1 MSKKIL
7 LIDGNSMAN
16 RAFYATMG
24 RMMKTPTGIST
35 NAVYGFFQI
44 MFKTIEEENPD
55 KIIVAFDI
63 SSSEKRTKIFS
74 EYKAGRHKT
83 PEDLTMQFP
92 IIKELL
98 RMMNI
103 PIVQKDGIE
112 ADDILGAIAKKEGKK
127 GNKIIILTGDRDYFQ
142 LVDMNVNIRYPK
154 TIMGKTEYIIYD
166 NYKVNEEYGLTPE
179 KLIEVKA
186 LMGDASDNIPGVKG
200 IGEKTAL
207 KLIIQFENLE
217 KIYEYIENS
226 DGKEIAKAT
235 LNKLIQDK
243 EMAYISRDLGRIDI
257 EYDYEKN
264 LGINIDSIKY
274 TDWRTEE
281 AYSYFK
287 KISFNKFLDKFKDVE
302 IKKAEDTNKI
312 EENENYSIEDI
323 LKTDIKSKKKED
335 AILSSRNEN
344 KKEKEILEDKIKKI
358 REDIILD
365 LEIYSY
371 NETKKEEILE
381 KLKQCIKNIDKYENK
396 IYVYNNSREKLG
408 IKDYDEKENS
418 NEDIVDKYIK
428 KYILKE
434 DFLENIIQEEYKN
447 RVTKELSENISIMFV
462 EDKEENKD
470 NNKGYIFTLN
480 IDDNILRKIFE
491 DDKIEKISHGIK
503 EGIVEILEK
512 GSDFKNLVFD
522 TKIASYI
529 LNSEIRTIWIKT
541 NIFKRSRRK
550 L

>member
-44 MFKTIEEENPD
+44 MFKTIEEEKPD

-63 SSSEKRTKIFS
+63 SSSEKRTKIFN
-74 EYKAGRHKT
+74 EYKAGRHKA
-83 PEDLTMQFP
+83 PEDLTIQFP

-98 RMMNI
+98 KTMNI

-142 LVDMNVNIRYPK
+142 LVDINVNIRYPK

-166 NYKVNEEYGLTPE
+166 NYKINEEYGLTPE

-207 KLIIQFENLE
+207 KLIIQFGSLE
-217 KIYEYIENS
+217 KIYKYIENS

-243 EMAYISRDLGRIDI
+243 EIAYVSRDLGRIDI
-257 EYDYEKN
+257 EYDYEKD

-281 AYSYFK
+281 AFSYLK
-287 KISFNKFLDKFKDVE
+287 KLSFNKFLDKFKDIE

-323 LKTDIKSKKKED
+323 LNTDINSKKKEE
-335 AILSSRNEN
+335 AIRNSRNDY
-344 KKEKEILEDKIKKI
+344 KKEKESLENKVREIKENIK
-358 REDIILD
+358 LN

-381 KLKQCIKNIDKYENK
+381 KLKQCIKDIDKYGNR
-396 IYVYNNSREKLG
+396 IYVYNNSREKIG
-408 IKDYDEKENS
+408 IKDYDNRES
-418 NEDIVDKYIK
+418 INEDIVDKYIK

-447 RVTKELSENISIMFV
+447 RVTKEISENITIMFV
-462 EDKEENKD
+462 DKNNK
-470 NNKGYIFTLN
+470 KGYIYTLN
-480 IDDNILRKIFE
+480 IDDKIIQDIFKNE
-491 DDKIEKISHGIK
+491 EVEKVSHGIK

-512 GSDFKNLVFD
+512 GNDFKNLIFD

-541 NIFKRSRRK
+541 NIFKRNRRR

>member
-44 MFKTIEEENPD
+44 MFKTIEEEKPD

-74 EYKAGRHKT
+74 EYKAGRHKA

-98 RMMNI
+98 KTMNI

-142 LVDMNVNIRYPK
+142 LVDINVNIRYPK

-166 NYKVNEEYGLTPE
+166 NYKINEEYGLIPE
-179 KLIEVKA
+179 KLIEVKS

-207 KLIIQFENLE
+207 KLIIQFGSLE

-257 EYDYEKN
+257 EYDYEKD
-264 LGINIDSIKY
+264 LGINIDSIRY

-287 KISFNKFLDKFKDVE
+287 KISFNKFLDKFKDIE

-312 EENENYSIEDI
+312 EKNENYSIEDI
-323 LKTDIKSKKKED
+323 LKTDVKSKKKED

-358 REDIILD
+358 REDIKLD

-371 NETKKEEILE
+371 DETKKEEILE
-381 KLKQCIKNIDKYENK
+381 KLKQCIKDVDKYGNR
-396 IYVYNNSREKLG
+396 IYVYNNSKEKIG
-408 IKDYDEKENS
+408 IKDYDNRENS

-447 RVTKELSENISIMFV
+447 RVTKEISENITIMFV
-462 EDKEENKD
+462 DK
-470 NNKGYIFTLN
+470 NNSKGYIYTLS
-480 IDDNILRKIFE
+480 I
-491 DDKIEKISHGIK
+491 DDKIIQDIFKNEKIEKVSHGIK

-512 GSDFKNLVFD
+512 GKDFKNLIFD

-541 NIFKRSRRK
+541 NIFKRNRRR

>member
-44 MFKTIEEENPD
+44 MFKTIEEEKPD

-74 EYKAGRHKT
+74 EYKAGRHKA
-83 PEDLTMQFP
+83 PEDLTIQFP

-98 RMMNI
+98 KTMNI

-142 LVDMNVNIRYPK
+142 LVDININIRYPK

-166 NYKVNEEYGLTPE
+166 NYKINEEYGLTPE

-207 KLIIQFENLE
+207 KLIIQFGSLE
-217 KIYEYIENS
+217 KIYEYIEKS

-243 EMAYISRDLGRIDI
+243 EMAYVSRDLGRIDI
-257 EYDYEKN
+257 EYDYEKD
-264 LGINIDSIKY
+264 LGINIDSIRY

-323 LKTDIKSKKKED
+323 LNTDINSKKKEE
-335 AILSSRNEN
+335 AIRNSRNDY
-344 KKEKEILEDKIKKI
+344 KKEKESLENKVRKIK
-358 REDIILD
+358 EDIKLD

-381 KLKQCIKNIDKYENK
+381 KLKQCIKNIGKYGNR
-396 IYVYNNSREKLG
+396 IYVYNNSREKIG
-408 IKDYDEKENS
+408 IKDYDNRENI

-447 RVTKELSENISIMFV
+447 RVTKEISENITIMFV
-462 EDKEENKD
+462 DKNDK
-470 NNKGYIFTLN
+470 KGYIYTLN
-480 IDDNILRKIFE
+480 IDDKIIQDIFKNE
-491 DDKIEKISHGIK
+491 EIEKVSHGIK

-512 GSDFKNLVFD
+512 GKDFKNLIFD

-541 NIFKRSRRK
+541 NIFKRNRRR

>member
-44 MFKTIEEENPD
+44 MFKTIEEEKPD

-74 EYKAGRHKT
+74 EYKAGRHKA
-83 PEDLTMQFP
+83 PEDLTIQFP

-98 RMMNI
+98 KTMNI

-142 LVDMNVNIRYPK
+142 LVDINVNIRYPK

-166 NYKVNEEYGLTPE
+166 NYKINEEYGLTPE

-207 KLIIQFENLE
+207 KLIIQFESLE

-257 EYDYEKN
+257 EYDYEKD
-264 LGINIDSIKY
+264 LGINIDSIRY

-287 KISFNKFLDKFKDVE
+287 KISFNKFLDKFKDIE

-312 EENENYSIEDI
+312 EKNENYSIEDI
-323 LKTDIKSKKKED
+323 LKTDVKSKKKED

-358 REDIILD
+358 REDIKLD

-371 NETKKEEILE
+371 DETKKEEILE
-381 KLKQCIKNIDKYENK
+381 KLKQCIKDVDKYGNR
-396 IYVYNNSREKLG
+396 IYVYNNSKEKIG
-408 IKDYDEKENS
+408 IKDYDNRENS

-447 RVTKELSENISIMFV
+447 RVTKEISENITIMFV
-462 EDKEENKD
+462 DK
-470 NNKGYIFTLN
+470 NNSKGYIYTLS
-480 IDDNILRKIFE
+480 I
-491 DDKIEKISHGIK
+491 DDKIIQDIFKNEKIEKVSHGIK

-512 GSDFKNLVFD
+512 GKDFKNLIFD

-541 NIFKRSRRK
+541 NIFKRNRRR

>member
-24 RMMKTPTGIST
+24 RVMKTPTGVST

-44 MFKTIEEENPD
+44 MFKTIEEEKPD

-63 SSSEKRTKIFS
+63 SRSNKRTEMFS

-83 PEDLTMQFP
+83 PEELTMQFP

-98 RMMNI
+98 KMMNI

-112 ADDILGAIAKKEGKK
+112 ADDILGAISKKEARK
-127 GNKIIILTGDRDYFQ
+127 GNRIVILTGDRDYFQ
-142 LVDMNVNIRYPK
+142 LVDVNIHIRYPK

-166 NYKVNEEYGLTPE
+166 NYKISEEYGIRPE
-179 KLIEVKA
+179 KLVEVKA

-207 KLIIQFENLE
+207 KLVIQFETLE
-217 KIYEYIENS
+217 KLYEYIENS
-226 DGKEIAKAT
+226 DGKDIAKAT

-257 EYDYEKN
+257 EYDYEKD
-264 LGINIDSIKY
+264 LGINIDGIRY

-287 KISFNKFLDKFKDVE
+287 KISFNKFLDKFKDID
-302 IKKAEDTNKI
+302 IKKADDTNSVT
-312 EENENYSIEDI
+312 ENENYSIEDI
-323 LKTDIKSKKKED
+323 LNSDVNSKKKEEK
-335 AILSSRNEN
+335 IKNSRAEN
-344 KKEKEILEDKIKKI
+344 LEEIELVNKRIDEIKKELK
-358 REDIILD
+358 LD

-371 NETKKEEILE
+371 NEIKKEEVLE
-381 KLKQCIKNIDKYENK
+381 KLKQCIKNIDKYGNK

-447 RVTKELSENISIMFV
+447 RVTKEISENISIMFV
-462 EDKEENKD
+462 EDKEDNKD

>member
-257 EYDYEKN
+257 EYDYEKD

-287 KISFNKFLDKFKDVE
+287 KISFNKFLDKFKDIE

-358 REDIILD
+358 KEDIILD

-447 RVTKELSENISIMFV
+447 RITKEISENITIMFV
-462 EDKEENKD
+462 DRNNK
-470 NNKGYIFTLN
+470 KGYIYTLG
-480 IDDNILRKIFE
+480 IDDRIIKDIFE
-491 DDKIEKISHGIK
+491 NEKIEKVSHGIK
-503 EGIVEILEK
+503 EGIVESLEK
-512 GSDFKNLVFD
+512 GNDFKNLIFD

-541 NIFKRSRRK
+541 NIFKRNRRR

>member
-44 MFKTIEEENPD
+44 MFKTIEEEKPD

-74 EYKAGRHKT
+74 EYKAGRHKA

-98 RMMNI
+98 KTMNI

-142 LVDMNVNIRYPK
+142 LVDINVNIRYPK

-166 NYKVNEEYGLTPE
+166 NYKINEEYGLIPE
-179 KLIEVKA
+179 KLIEVKS

-243 EMAYISRDLGRIDI
+243 EMAYVSRDLGRIDI
-257 EYDYEKN
+257 EYDYEKD
-264 LGINIDSIKY
+264 LGINIDSIRY

-302 IKKAEDTNKI
+302 IKKAENTNKI

-323 LKTDIKSKKKED
+323 LNTDINSKKKEE
-335 AILSSRNEN
+335 AIRNSRNDY
-344 KKEKEILEDKIKKI
+344 KKEKESLENKVREIK
-358 REDIILD
+358 EDIKLD

-381 KLKQCIKNIDKYENK
+381 KLKQCIKNIGKYGNR
-396 IYVYNNSREKLG
+396 IYVYNNSKEKIG
-408 IKDYDEKENS
+408 IKDYDNRENS

-447 RVTKELSENISIMFV
+447 RVTKEISENITIMFV
-462 EDKEENKD
+462 DK
-470 NNKGYIFTLN
+470 NNSKGYIYTLS
-480 IDDNILRKIFE
+480 IDDGIIKDIFE
-491 DDKIEKISHGIK
+491 NEKIEKVSHGIK

-512 GSDFKNLVFD
+512 ENDFKNLIFD

-541 NIFKRSRRK
+541 NIFKRNRRR

>member
-44 MFKTIEEENPD
+44 MFRTIEEENPD

-166 NYKVNEEYGLTPE
+166 NYKINEEYGLTPE

-207 KLIIQFENLE
+207 KLIIQFGNLE

-257 EYDYEKN
+257 EYDYEKD
-264 LGINIDSIKY
+264 LGINIDSIRY

-281 AYSYFK
+281 AYSYLK
-287 KISFNKFLDKFKDVE
+287 KISFNKFLDKFKDIE

-323 LKTDIKSKKKED
+323 LRTDIKSKTKED
-335 AILSSRNEN
+335 AIRNSRNEN

-358 REDIILD
+358 REDIELD

-381 KLKQCIKNIDKYENK
+381 KLKQCIKDIDKYGNR

-434 DFLENIIQEEYKN
+434 DFLEDIIQEEYKN
-447 RVTKELSENISIMFV
+447 RVTKEISENITIMFV
-462 EDKEENKD
+462 DK
-470 NNKGYIFTLN
+470 NNSKGYIYTLG
-480 IDDNILRKIFE
+480 F
-491 DDKIEKISHGIK
+491 DDKIIKDIFENEKIEKVSHGIK
-503 EGIVEILEK
+503 EGIVESLEK
-512 GSDFKNLVFD
+512 GNDFKNLIFD

-541 NIFKRSRRK
+541 NIFKRNRRR

>member
-1 MSKKIL
+1 MSKIL

-44 MFKTIEEENPD
+44 MFKTIEEEKPD

-63 SSSEKRTKIFS
+63 SSSEKRTKIFN

-83 PEDLTMQFP
+83 PEDLTIQFP

-98 RMMNI
+98 KTMNI
-103 PIVQKDGIE
+103 PIVQKYGIE

-142 LVDMNVNIRYPK
+142 LVDINVNIRYPK

-166 NYKVNEEYGLTPE
+166 NYKINEEYGLTPE

-207 KLIIQFENLE
+207 KLIIQFGSLE

-243 EMAYISRDLGRIDI
+243 EMAYVSRDLGRIDI
-257 EYDYEKN
+257 EYDYEKD

-281 AYSYFK
+281 AFSYLK
-287 KISFNKFLDKFKDVE
+287 KLSFNKFLDKFKDVE
-302 IKKAEDTNKI
+302 IKKAEDTNEI

-323 LKTDIKSKKKED
+323 LNTDINSKKKEE
-335 AILSSRNEN
+335 AIRNSRNDY
-344 KKEKEILEDKIKKI
+344 KKEKESLENKVREIKENIK
-358 REDIILD
+358 LD

-381 KLKQCIKNIDKYENK
+381 KLKQCIKDIDKYGNR
-396 IYVYNNSREKLG
+396 IYVYNNSREKIG
-408 IKDYDEKENS
+408 IKDYDNRENI

-447 RVTKELSENISIMFV
+447 RVTKEISENIIIMFV
-462 EDKEENKD
+462 DKNNK
-470 NNKGYIFTLN
+470 KGYIYTLK
-480 IDDNILRKIFE
+480 IDDNIIQDIFKNE
-491 DDKIEKISHGIK
+491 KIEKVSHGIK

-512 GSDFKNLVFD
+512 GKDFKNLIFD

-541 NIFKRSRRK
+541 NIFKRNRRR

>member
-44 MFKTIEEENPD
+44 MFKTIEEEKPD

-63 SSSEKRTKIFS
+63 SSSEKRTKIFN
-74 EYKAGRHKT
+74 EYKAGRHKA
-83 PEDLTMQFP
+83 PEDLTIQFP

-98 RMMNI
+98 KTMNI

-142 LVDMNVNIRYPK
+142 LVDINVNIRYPK

-166 NYKVNEEYGLTPE
+166 NYKINEEYGLTPE

-207 KLIIQFENLE
+207 KLIIQFESLE

-235 LNKLIQDK
+235 LNKLRQDK
-243 EMAYISRDLGRIDI
+243 EMAYVSRDLGRIDI
-257 EYDYEKN
+257 EYDYEKD

-281 AYSYFK
+281 AFSYLK
-287 KISFNKFLDKFKDVE
+287 KLSFNKFLDKFKDIE

-323 LKTDIKSKKKED
+323 LNTDINSKKKEED
-335 AILSSRNEN
+335 IRNSRNDY
-344 KKEKEILEDKIKKI
+344 KKEKESLENKVREIKENIK
-358 REDIILD
+358 LN

-381 KLKQCIKNIDKYENK
+381 KLKQCIKDIDKYGNR
-396 IYVYNNSREKLG
+396 IYVYNNSREKIG
-408 IKDYDEKENS
+408 IKDYDNRENI

-447 RVTKELSENISIMFV
+447 RVTKEISENITIMFV
-462 EDKEENKD
+462 DKNNK
-470 NNKGYIFTLN
+470 KGYIYTLN
-480 IDDNILRKIFE
+480 IDDKIIQDIFKNE
-491 DDKIEKISHGIK
+491 EVEKVSHGIK

-512 GSDFKNLVFD
+512 GKDFKNLIFD

-541 NIFKRSRRK
+541 NIFKRNRRR

>member
-166 NYKVNEEYGLTPE
+166 NYKINEEYGLTPE

-235 LNKLIQDK
+235 LSKLIQDK

-257 EYDYEKN
+257 EYDYEKD
-264 LGINIDSIKY
+264 LGINIDSIRY

-302 IKKAEDTNKI
+302 IKKAEDTNKV

-323 LKTDIKSKKKED
+323 LKTDVKSKKKED
-335 AILSSRNEN
+335 AIRNSRNEN
-344 KKEKEILEDKIKKI
+344 KKEKESLEHKVREIKENIK
-358 REDIILD
+358 LD

-371 NETKKEEILE
+371 NDTKKEEILE
-381 KLKQCIKNIDKYENK
+381 KLKQCIKNIEKYGNR

-447 RVTKELSENISIMFV
+447 RVTKEISENITIMFV
-462 EDKEENKD
+462 DKNNK
-470 NNKGYIFTLN
+470 KGYIYTLN
-480 IDDNILRKIFE
+480 IDDKIIKDIFE
-491 DDKIEKISHGIK
+491 NEEIEKVSHGIK

-512 GSDFKNLVFD
+512 GNDFKNLIFD

-541 NIFKRSRRK
+541 NIFKRNRRR

>member
-44 MFKTIEEENPD
+44 MFKTIEEEKPD

-235 LNKLIQDK
+235 LSKLIQDK

-257 EYDYEKN
+257 EYDYEKD
-264 LGINIDSIKY
+264 LGINIDSIRY

-302 IKKAEDTNKI
+302 IKKAEDTNKV

-323 LKTDIKSKKKED
+323 LKTDVKSKKKED
-335 AILSSRNEN
+335 AIRNSRNDN
-344 KKEKEILEDKIKKI
+344 KKEKEILDNKIKKI
-358 REDIILD
+358 REDIKLD

-371 NETKKEEILE
+371 NDTKKEEILE
-381 KLKQCIKNIDKYENK
+381 KLKQCIKNIEKYGNR

-447 RVTKELSENISIMFV
+447 RITKEISENITIMFV
-462 EDKEENKD
+462 DKNNK
-470 NNKGYIFTLN
+470 KGYIYTLS
-480 IDDNILRKIFE
+480 IDDRIIKDIFE
-491 DDKIEKISHGIK
+491 NEEIEKVSHGIK
-503 EGIVEILEK
+503 EGIVESLEK
-512 GSDFKNLVFD
+512 GNDFKNLIFD

-541 NIFKRSRRK
+541 NIFKRNRRR

>member
-44 MFKTIEEENPD
+44 MFKTIEEEKPD

-63 SSSEKRTKIFS
+63 SSSEKRTKIFN
-74 EYKAGRHKT
+74 EYKAGRHKA
-83 PEDLTMQFP
+83 PEDLTIQFP

-98 RMMNI
+98 KTMNI

-127 GNKIIILTGDRDYFQ
+127 ENKIVILTGDRDYFQ
-142 LVDMNVNIRYPK
+142 LVDINVNIRYPK

-166 NYKVNEEYGLTPE
+166 NYKINEEYGLTPE

-207 KLIIQFENLE
+207 KLIIQFESLE

-243 EMAYISRDLGRIDI
+243 EMAYVSRDLGRIDI
-257 EYDYEKN
+257 EYDYEKD

-287 KISFNKFLDKFKDVE
+287 KISFNKFLDKFKDIE

-323 LKTDIKSKKKED
+323 LNTDINSKKKEE
-335 AILSSRNEN
+335 AIRKSRNDY
-344 KKEKEILEDKIKKI
+344 KKEKESLENKI
-358 REDIILD
+358 REIKEDVKLD

-381 KLKQCIKNIDKYENK
+381 KLQKCIKNIDKYGNR
-396 IYVYNNSREKLG
+396 IYVYNNSREKIG
-408 IKDYDEKENS
+408 IKDYDNRENS

-447 RVTKELSENISIMFV
+447 RVTKEISENITIMFV
-462 EDKEENKD
+462 DKNDK
-470 NNKGYIFTLN
+470 KGYIYTLN
-480 IDDNILRKIFE
+480 IDDKIIQYIFKNE
-491 DDKIEKISHGIK
+491 KIEKVSHGIK

-512 GSDFKNLVFD
+512 ENDFKNLIFD

-541 NIFKRSRRK
+541 NIFKRNRRR

>member
-166 NYKVNEEYGLTPE
+166 NYKINEEYGLTPE

-243 EMAYISRDLGRIDI
+243 EMAYISRNLGRIDI
-257 EYDYEKN
+257 EYDYEKD
-264 LGINIDSIKY
+264 LGINIDSIRY

-287 KISFNKFLDKFKDVE
+287 KISFNKFLDKFKDIE

-323 LKTDIKSKKKED
+323 LKTDVKSKKKEN

-358 REDIILD
+358 KEDIILD

-434 DFLENIIQEEYKN
+434 NFLENIIQEEYKN
-447 RVTKELSENISIMFV
+447 RVTKEISENITIMFV
-462 EDKEENKD
+462 DK
-470 NNKGYIFTLN
+470 NNSKGYIYTLG
-480 IDDNILRKIFE
+480 IDNRIIKDIFE
-491 DDKIEKISHGIK
+491 NEEIEKVSHGIK
-503 EGIVEILEK
+503 EGIVESLEK
-512 GSDFKNLVFD
+512 GNDFKNLIFD

-541 NIFKRSRRK
+541 NIFKRNRRR

>member
-44 MFKTIEEENPD
+44 MFKTIEEEKPD

-74 EYKAGRHKT
+74 EYKAGRHKA

-98 RMMNI
+98 KTMNI

-142 LVDMNVNIRYPK
+142 LVDINVNIRYPK

-166 NYKVNEEYGLTPE
+166 NYKMNEEYGLTPE

-207 KLIIQFENLE
+207 KLIIQFGSLE
-217 KIYEYIENS
+217 KIYKYIENS

-257 EYDYEKN
+257 EYDYEKD

-281 AYSYFK
+281 AFSYLK
-287 KISFNKFLDKFKDVE
+287 KLSFNKFLDKFKDIE

-323 LKTDIKSKKKED
+323 LKTDVKSKKKED

-358 REDIILD
+358 REDIKLD

-371 NETKKEEILE
+371 DETKKEEILE
-381 KLKQCIKNIDKYENK
+381 KLKQCIKDVDKYGNR
-396 IYVYNNSREKLG
+396 IYVYNNSKEKIG
-408 IKDYDEKENS
+408 IKDYDNRENS

-447 RVTKELSENISIMFV
+447 RVTKEISENITIMFV
-462 EDKEENKD
+462 DKNDK
-470 NNKGYIFTLN
+470 KGYIYTLN
-480 IDDNILRKIFE
+480 IDDKIIQDIFKNE
-491 DDKIEKISHGIK
+491 KIEKVSHGIK

-512 GSDFKNLVFD
+512 GKDFKNLIFD

-541 NIFKRSRRK
+541 NIFKRNRRR

>member
-207 KLIIQFENLE
+207 KLIIQFGSLE
-217 KIYEYIENS
+217 KIYEYIEKS

-235 LNKLIQDK
+235 LNKLRQDK
-243 EMAYISRDLGRIDI
+243 EMAYVSRDLGRIDI
-257 EYDYEKN
+257 EYDYEKD

-281 AYSYFK
+281 AFSYLK
-287 KISFNKFLDKFKDVE
+287 KLSFNKFLDKFKDIE

-323 LKTDIKSKKKED
+323 LKTDVKSKKKEE
-335 AILSSRNEN
+335 AIRNSRNDY
-344 KKEKEILEDKIKKI
+344 KKEKESLENKI
-358 REDIILD
+358 REIKENIKLD

-371 NETKKEEILE
+371 NDTKKEEILE
-381 KLKQCIKNIDKYENK
+381 KLKKCIKNIGKYGNR
-396 IYVYNNSREKLG
+396 IYVYNNSREKIG

-447 RVTKELSENISIMFV
+447 RVTKEISENITIMFV
-462 EDKEENKD
+462 DKNNK
-470 NNKGYIFTLN
+470 KGYIYTLS
-480 IDDNILRKIFE
+480 IDDGIIKDIFE
-491 DDKIEKISHGIK
+491 NEKIEKVSHGIK

-512 GSDFKNLVFD
+512 GKDFKNLIFD

-541 NIFKRSRRK
+541 NIFKRNRRR

>member
-166 NYKVNEEYGLTPE
+166 NYKINEEYGLTPE

-207 KLIIQFENLE
+207 KLIIQFESLE

-235 LNKLIQDK
+235 LNKLRQDK
-243 EMAYISRDLGRIDI
+243 EMAYVSRDLGRIDI
-257 EYDYEKN
+257 EYDYEKD

-281 AYSYFK
+281 AFSYLK
-287 KISFNKFLDKFKDVE
+287 KLSFNKFLDKFKDIE

-323 LKTDIKSKKKED
+323 LKTDVKSKKKEE
-335 AILSSRNEN
+335 AIRNSRNDY
-344 KKEKEILEDKIKKI
+344 KKEKQILEDKIKKI
-358 REDIILD
+358 REDITLD

-371 NETKKEEILE
+371 NDTKKEEILE
-381 KLKQCIKNIDKYENK
+381 KLQKCIKNIDKYGNR

-447 RVTKELSENISIMFV
+447 RVTKEISENITIMFV
-462 EDKEENKD
+462 DKNNK
-470 NNKGYIFTLN
+470 KGYIYTLG
-480 IDDNILRKIFE
+480 IDDRIIKDIFKNE
-491 DDKIEKISHGIK
+491 EIEKVSHGIK

-512 GSDFKNLVFD
+512 GNDFKNLIFD

-529 LNSEIRTIWIKT
+529 LNSEIRAIWIKT
-541 NIFKRSRRK
+541 NIFKRNRRR

>member
-44 MFKTIEEENPD
+44 MFKTIEEEKPD

-74 EYKAGRHKT
+74 EYKAGRHKA

-98 RMMNI
+98 KTMNI

-142 LVDMNVNIRYPK
+142 LVDINVNIRYPK

-166 NYKVNEEYGLTPE
+166 NYKINEEYGLTPE

-207 KLIIQFENLE
+207 KLIIQFGSLE
-217 KIYEYIENS
+217 KIYKYIENS

-235 LNKLIQDK
+235 LNKLIKDK
-243 EMAYISRDLGRIDI
+243 EMAYVSKDLGRIDI
-257 EYDYEKN
+257 EYDYEKD
-264 LGINIDSIKY
+264 LGINIDSIRY

-287 KISFNKFLDKFKDVE
+287 KISFNKFLDKFKDIE

-323 LKTDIKSKKKED
+323 LNTDINSKKKEE
-335 AILSSRNEN
+335 AIRKSRNDY
-344 KKEKEILEDKIKKI
+344 KKEKESLENKVRKIK
-358 REDIILD
+358 EDIKLD

-381 KLKQCIKNIDKYENK
+381 KLKQCIKNIDKYGNR

-447 RVTKELSENISIMFV
+447 RVTKEISENITIMFV
-462 EDKEENKD
+462 DKNDK
-470 NNKGYIFTLN
+470 KGYIYTLS
-480 IDDNILRKIFE
+480 I
-491 DDKIEKISHGIK
+491 DDKIIQDIFKNEEIEKVSHGIK

-512 GSDFKNLVFD
+512 GKDFKNLIFD

-541 NIFKRSRRK
+541 NIFKRNRRR

>member
-98 RMMNI
+98 RTMNI

-142 LVDMNVNIRYPK
+142 LVDINVNIRYPK

-257 EYDYEKN
+257 EYDYEKD
-264 LGINIDSIKY
+264 LGINIDSIRY

-287 KISFNKFLDKFKDVE
+287 KISFNKFLDKFKDIE

-323 LKTDIKSKKKED
+323 LKTDVKSKKKED
-335 AILSSRNEN
+335 AIRNSRNDY
-344 KKEKEILEDKIKKI
+344 KKEKKSLENKVREIKENIK
-358 REDIILD
+358 LD

-381 KLKQCIKNIDKYENK
+381 KLKKCIKNIDKYENR

-428 KYILKE
+428 KHILKE

-447 RVTKELSENISIMFV
+447 RVTKEISENITIMFV
-462 EDKEENKD
+462 DK
-470 NNKGYIFTLN
+470 NNSKGYIYTLS
-480 IDDNILRKIFE
+480 I
-491 DDKIEKISHGIK
+491 DDKIIQDIFENEEIEKVSHGIK
-503 EGIVEILEK
+503 EGIVESLEK
-512 GSDFKNLVFD
+512 GNDFKNLIFD

-541 NIFKRSRRK
+541 NIFERNRRR

>member
-44 MFKTIEEENPD
+44 MFKTIEEEKPD

-74 EYKAGRHKT
+74 EYKAGRHKA
-83 PEDLTMQFP
+83 PEDLTIQFP

-98 RMMNI
+98 KTMNI

-142 LVDMNVNIRYPK
+142 LVDININIRYPK

-166 NYKVNEEYGLTPE
+166 NYKINEEYGLTPE

-207 KLIIQFENLE
+207 KLIIQFGSLE
-217 KIYEYIENS
+217 KIYEYIEKS

-243 EMAYISRDLGRIDI
+243 EMAYVSRDLGRIDI
-257 EYDYEKN
+257 EYDYEKD

-281 AYSYFK
+281 AFSYLK
-287 KISFNKFLDKFKDVE
+287 KLSFNKFLDKFKDVE

-323 LKTDIKSKKKED
+323 LNTDINSKKKEE
-335 AILSSRNEN
+335 AIRNSRNDY
-344 KKEKEILEDKIKKI
+344 KKEKESLENKVRKIK
-358 REDIILD
+358 EDIKLD

-381 KLKQCIKNIDKYENK
+381 KLKQCIKNIGKYGNR
-396 IYVYNNSREKLG
+396 IYVYNNSREKIG
-408 IKDYDEKENS
+408 IKDYDNRENI

-447 RVTKELSENISIMFV
+447 RVTKEISENITIMFV
-462 EDKEENKD
+462 DKNDK
-470 NNKGYIFTLN
+470 KGYIYTLN
-480 IDDNILRKIFE
+480 IDDKIIQDIFKNE
-491 DDKIEKISHGIK
+491 EIEKVSHGIK

-512 GSDFKNLVFD
+512 GKDFKNLIFD

-541 NIFKRSRRK
+541 NIFKRNRRR

>member
-44 MFKTIEEENPD
+44 MFKTIEEEKPD

-63 SSSEKRTKIFS
+63 SSSEKRTKIFN
-74 EYKAGRHKT
+74 EYKAGRHKA
-83 PEDLTMQFP
+83 PEDLTIQFP

-98 RMMNI
+98 KTMNI

-142 LVDMNVNIRYPK
+142 LVDINVNIRYPK

-166 NYKVNEEYGLTPE
+166 NYKINEEYGLTPE

-207 KLIIQFENLE
+207 KLIIQFGSLE
-217 KIYEYIENS
+217 KIYKYIENS

-243 EMAYISRDLGRIDI
+243 EMAYVSKDLGRIDI
-257 EYDYEKN
+257 EYDYEKD

-281 AYSYFK
+281 AFSYLK
-287 KISFNKFLDKFKDVE
+287 KLSFNKFLDKFKDIE

-323 LKTDIKSKKKED
+323 LNTDINSKKKEE
-335 AILSSRNEN
+335 AIRNSRNDY
-344 KKEKEILEDKIKKI
+344 KKEKELLENKVKKI
-358 REDIILD
+358 REDIKLD

-381 KLKQCIKNIDKYENK
+381 KLKQCIKDVDKYGNR
-396 IYVYNNSREKLG
+396 IYVYNNSREKIG
-408 IKDYDEKENS
+408 IKDYDNRENI

-447 RVTKELSENISIMFV
+447 RVTKEISENITIMFV
-462 EDKEENKD
+462 DKNDK
-470 NNKGYIFTLN
+470 KGYIYTLN
-480 IDDNILRKIFE
+480 IDDKIIQDIFKNE
-491 DDKIEKISHGIK
+491 EIEKVSHGIK

-512 GSDFKNLVFD
+512 GKDFKNLIFD

-541 NIFKRSRRK
+541 NIFKRNRRR

>member
-63 SSSEKRTKIFS
+63 SSSEKRIKIFS

-207 KLIIQFENLE
+207 KLIIQFGSLE

-257 EYDYEKN
+257 EYDYEKD

-281 AYSYFK
+281 AYSYLK
-287 KISFNKFLDKFKDVE
+287 KISFNKFLDKFKDIE

-323 LKTDIKSKKKED
+323 LKTDVKSKKKED

-358 REDIILD
+358 KEDITLD

-381 KLKQCIKNIDKYENK
+381 NLKQCIKNIDKYENK

-434 DFLENIIQEEYKN
+434 DFLEDIIQEEYKN
-447 RVTKELSENISIMFV
+447 RVTKEISENITIMFV
-462 EDKEENKD
+462 DK
-470 NNKGYIFTLN
+470 NNSKGYIYTLG
-480 IDDNILRKIFE
+480 I
-491 DDKIEKISHGIK
+491 DDKIIQDIFENEKIEKVSHGIK
-503 EGIVEILEK
+503 EGIVEILEN
-512 GSDFKNLVFD
+512 GNDFKNLIFD

-541 NIFKRSRRK
+541 NIFKRNRRR

>member
-35 NAVYGFFQI
+35 NAVYGFSQI
-44 MFKTIEEENPD
+44 MFKTIEEEKPD

-74 EYKAGRHKT
+74 EYKAGRHKA
-83 PEDLTMQFP
+83 PEDLTIQFP

-98 RMMNI
+98 KTMNI

-142 LVDMNVNIRYPK
+142 LVDINVNIRYPK

-166 NYKVNEEYGLTPE
+166 NYKINEEYGLTPE

-207 KLIIQFENLE
+207 KLIIQFGSLE

-243 EMAYISRDLGRIDI
+243 EMAYVSRDLGRIDI
-257 EYDYEKN
+257 EYDYEKD

-281 AYSYFK
+281 AFSYLK
-287 KISFNKFLDKFKDVE
+287 KLSFNKFLDKFKDIE

-323 LKTDIKSKKKED
+323 LNTDINSKKKEED
-335 AILSSRNEN
+335 IRNSRNDY
-344 KKEKEILEDKIKKI
+344 KKEKESLENKVREIKENIK
-358 REDIILD
+358 LN

-381 KLKQCIKNIDKYENK
+381 KLKQCIKDIDKYGNR
-396 IYVYNNSREKLG
+396 IYVYNNSREKIG
-408 IKDYDEKENS
+408 IKDYDNRENI

-447 RVTKELSENISIMFV
+447 RVTKEISENITIMFV
-462 EDKEENKD
+462 DKNDK
-470 NNKGYIFTLN
+470 KGYIYTLN
-480 IDDNILRKIFE
+480 IDDKIIQDIFKNE
-491 DDKIEKISHGIK
+491 EIEKVSHGIK

-512 GSDFKNLVFD
+512 GKDFKNLIFD

-541 NIFKRSRRK
+541 NIFKRNRRR

>member
-44 MFKTIEEENPD
+44 MFKTIEEEKPD

-74 EYKAGRHKT
+74 EYKAGRHKA
-83 PEDLTMQFP
+83 PEDLTIQFP

-98 RMMNI
+98 KTMNI

-127 GNKIIILTGDRDYFQ
+127 GNKIVILTGDRDYFQ
-142 LVDMNVNIRYPK
+142 LVDINVNIRYPK

-166 NYKVNEEYGLTPE
+166 NYKINEEYGLTPE

-207 KLIIQFENLE
+207 KLIIQFGSLE

-235 LNKLIQDK
+235 LNKLIKDK
-243 EMAYISRDLGRIDI
+243 EMAYVSRDLGRIDI
-257 EYDYEKN
+257 EYDYEKD

-281 AYSYFK
+281 AFSYLK
-287 KISFNKFLDKFKDVE
+287 RLSFNKFLDKFKDIE

-323 LKTDIKSKKKED
+323 LNTDINSKKKEE
-335 AILSSRNEN
+335 AIRNSRNDY
-344 KKEKEILEDKIKKI
+344 KKEKESLENKVREIK
-358 REDIILD
+358 EDIKLD

-381 KLKQCIKNIDKYENK
+381 KLQKCIKDIDKYGNR
-396 IYVYNNSREKLG
+396 IYVYNNSREKIG
-408 IKDYDEKENS
+408 IKDYDNKENS

-447 RVTKELSENISIMFV
+447 RVTKEISENITIMFV
-462 EDKEENKD
+462 DKKNS
-470 NNKGYIFTLN
+470 KGYIYTLG
-480 IDDNILRKIFE
+480 I
-491 DDKIEKISHGIK
+491 DDKIIQDIFENEKIEKVSHGIK

-512 GSDFKNLVFD
+512 GNDFKNLIFD

-541 NIFKRSRRK
+541 NIFKRNRRR
-550 L
+550 LY

>member
-207 KLIIQFENLE
+207 KLIIQFESLE
-217 KIYEYIENS
+217 KIYEYIENN

-243 EMAYISRDLGRIDI
+243 KMAYISRDLGRIDI
-257 EYDYEKN
+257 EYDYEKD

-287 KISFNKFLDKFKDVE
+287 KISFNKFLDKFKDIE

-323 LKTDIKSKKKED
+323 LKTDIKSKKKEE
-335 AILSSRNEN
+335 AIRNSRNDY
-344 KKEKEILEDKIKKI
+344 KKEKESLENKI
-358 REDIILD
+358 REIKEDVKLD

-381 KLKQCIKNIDKYENK
+381 KLKQCIKDIDKYGNR

-408 IKDYDEKENS
+408 IKDYDNRENS
-418 NEDIVDKYIK
+418 NEDIVDKHIK

-447 RVTKELSENISIMFV
+447 RVTKEISENITIMFV
-462 EDKEENKD
+462 DRNNK
-470 NNKGYIFTLN
+470 KGYIYTLS
-480 IDDNILRKIFE
+480 IDDRILKDIFE
-491 DDKIEKISHGIK
+491 NEKIEKVSHGIK

-512 GSDFKNLVFD
+512 GNDFKNLIFD

-541 NIFKRSRRK
+541 NIFKRNRRR
-550 L
+550 LY

>member
-1 MSKKIL
+1 MSEKIL

-166 NYKVNEEYGLTPE
+166 NYKINEEYGLTPE

-207 KLIIQFENLE
+207 KLIIQFGSLE
-217 KIYEYIENS
+217 KIYKYIENS

-235 LNKLIQDK
+235 LNKLRQDK
-243 EMAYISRDLGRIDI
+243 EMAYVSRDLGRIDI
-257 EYDYEKN
+257 EYDYEKD

-281 AYSYFK
+281 AFSYLK
-287 KISFNKFLDKFKDVE
+287 KLSFNKFLDKFKDIE

-312 EENENYSIEDI
+312 KENENYSIEDI
-323 LKTDIKSKKKED
+323 LKTDVKSKKKED

-344 KKEKEILEDKIKKI
+344 KKEQEILEDKIKKI
-358 REDIILD
+358 REDITLD

-371 NETKKEEILE
+371 DETKKEEILE
-381 KLKQCIKNIDKYENK
+381 KLKKCIKNIDKYGNR

-408 IKDYDEKENS
+408 IKDYDNRENS

-447 RVTKELSENISIMFV
+447 RVTKEISENITIMFV
-462 EDKEENKD
+462 DKNNK
-470 NNKGYIFTLN
+470 KGYIYTLS
-480 IDDNILRKIFE
+480 IDDRIIKDIFE
-491 DDKIEKISHGIK
+491 NEEIEKVSHGIK

-512 GSDFKNLVFD
+512 GKDFKNLIFD

-541 NIFKRSRRK
+541 NIFKRNRRR

>member
-44 MFKTIEEENPD
+44 MFKTIEEEKPD

-63 SSSEKRTKIFS
+63 SSSEKRTKIFN
-74 EYKAGRHKT
+74 EYKAGRHKA

-142 LVDMNVNIRYPK
+142 LVDINVNIRYPK

-166 NYKVNEEYGLTPE
+166 NYKINEEYGLTPE

-207 KLIIQFENLE
+207 KLIIQFGSLE
-217 KIYEYIENS
+217 KIYKYIENS

-235 LNKLIQDK
+235 LNKLIKDK
-243 EMAYISRDLGRIDI
+243 EMAYVSKDLGRIDI
-257 EYDYEKN
+257 EYDYEKD

-281 AYSYFK
+281 AFSYLK
-287 KISFNKFLDKFKDVE
+287 KLSFNKFLDKFKDIE

-323 LKTDIKSKKKED
+323 LNTDINSKKKEE
-335 AILSSRNEN
+335 AIRNSRNDY
-344 KKEKEILEDKIKKI
+344 KKEKESLENKVREIKENIK
-358 REDIILD
+358 LD

-381 KLKQCIKNIDKYENK
+381 KLKQCIKDIDKYGNR
-396 IYVYNNSREKLG
+396 IYVYNNSKEKIG
-408 IKDYDEKENS
+408 IKDYDNRENS

-447 RVTKELSENISIMFV
+447 RVTKEISENIIIMFV
-462 EDKEENKD
+462 DKNNK
-470 NNKGYIFTLN
+470 KGYIYTLK
-480 IDDNILRKIFE
+480 IDDNIIQDIFKNE
-491 DDKIEKISHGIK
+491 KIEKVSHGIK

-512 GSDFKNLVFD
+512 GKDFKNLIFD

-541 NIFKRSRRK
+541 NIFKRNRRR

>member
-44 MFKTIEEENPD
+44 MFKTIEEEKPD

-74 EYKAGRHKT
+74 EYKAGRHKA

-98 RMMNI
+98 KTMNI

-127 GNKIIILTGDRDYFQ
+127 GNKIVILTGDRDYFQ
-142 LVDMNVNIRYPK
+142 LVDININIRYPK

-166 NYKVNEEYGLTPE
+166 NYKINEEYGLTPE

-207 KLIIQFENLE
+207 KLIIQFGSLE
-217 KIYEYIENS
+217 KIYKYIENS

-235 LNKLIQDK
+235 LNKLIKDK
-243 EMAYISRDLGRIDI
+243 EMAYVSKDLGRIDI
-257 EYDYEKN
+257 EYDYEKD

-281 AYSYFK
+281 AFSYLK
-287 KISFNKFLDKFKDVE
+287 KLSFNKFLDKFKDIE

-323 LKTDIKSKKKED
+323 LNTDINSKKKEE
-335 AILSSRNEN
+335 AIRNSRNDY
-344 KKEKEILEDKIKKI
+344 KKEKESLENKVREIKENIK
-358 REDIILD
+358 LD

-381 KLKQCIKNIDKYENK
+381 KLKQCIKDIDKYGNR
-396 IYVYNNSREKLG
+396 IYVYNNSREKIG
-408 IKDYDEKENS
+408 IKDYDNRENI

-447 RVTKELSENISIMFV
+447 RVTKEISENIIIMFV
-462 EDKEENKD
+462 DKNNK
-470 NNKGYIFTLN
+470 KGYIYTLK
-480 IDDNILRKIFE
+480 IDDNIIQDIFKNE
-491 DDKIEKISHGIK
+491 KIEKVSHGIK
-503 EGIVEILEK
+503 EGIVESLEK
-512 GSDFKNLVFD
+512 ENDFKNLIFD

-541 NIFKRSRRK
+541 NIFKRNRRR

>member
-44 MFKTIEEENPD
+44 MFKTIEEEKPD

-63 SSSEKRTKIFS
+63 SSSEKRTKIFN
-74 EYKAGRHKT
+74 EYKAGRHKA
-83 PEDLTMQFP
+83 PEDLTIQFP

-98 RMMNI
+98 KTMNI

-142 LVDMNVNIRYPK
+142 LVDINVNIRYPK

-166 NYKVNEEYGLTPE
+166 NYKINEEYGLIPE

-207 KLIIQFENLE
+207 KLIIQFGSLE
-217 KIYEYIENS
+217 KIYKYIENS

-235 LNKLIQDK
+235 LNKLIKDK
-243 EMAYISRDLGRIDI
+243 EMAYVSKDLGRIDI
-257 EYDYEKN
+257 EYDYEKD

-281 AYSYFK
+281 AFSYLK
-287 KISFNKFLDKFKDVE
+287 KLSFNKFLDKFKDIE

-323 LKTDIKSKKKED
+323 LNTDINSKKKEEV
-335 AILSSRNEN
+335 IRNSRNDY
-344 KKEKEILEDKIKKI
+344 KKEKELLENKVKKI
-358 REDIILD
+358 REDIKLD

-381 KLKQCIKNIDKYENK
+381 KLKQCIKNIGKYGNR
-396 IYVYNNSREKLG
+396 IYVYNNSREKIG
-408 IKDYDEKENS
+408 IKDYDNRENI

-447 RVTKELSENISIMFV
+447 RVTKEISENITIMFV
-462 EDKEENKD
+462 DKNDK
-470 NNKGYIFTLN
+470 KGYIYTLN
-480 IDDNILRKIFE
+480 IDDKIIQDIFKNE
-491 DDKIEKISHGIK
+491 EIEKVSHGIK

-512 GSDFKNLVFD
+512 GKDFKNLIFD

-541 NIFKRSRRK
+541 NIFKRNRRR

>member
-44 MFKTIEEENPD
+44 MFKTIEEEKPD

-63 SSSEKRTKIFS
+63 SSSEKRTKIFN
-74 EYKAGRHKT
+74 EYKAGRHKA

-127 GNKIIILTGDRDYFQ
+127 ENKIIILTGDRDYFQ
-142 LVDMNVNIRYPK
+142 LVDINVNIRYPK

-166 NYKVNEEYGLTPE
+166 NYKINEEYGLTPE

-207 KLIIQFENLE
+207 KLIIQFGSLE

-243 EMAYISRDLGRIDI
+243 EMAYVSRDLGRIDI
-257 EYDYEKN
+257 EYDYEKD

-281 AYSYFK
+281 AFSYLK
-287 KISFNKFLDKFKDVE
+287 KLSFNKFLDKFKDIE

-323 LKTDIKSKKKED
+323 LNTDINSKKKEE
-335 AILSSRNEN
+335 AIRNSRNDY
-344 KKEKEILEDKIKKI
+344 KKEKESLENKVREIKENIK
-358 REDIILD
+358 LN

-381 KLKQCIKNIDKYENK
+381 KLKQCIKDVDKYGNR
-396 IYVYNNSREKLG
+396 IYVYNNSREKIG
-408 IKDYDEKENS
+408 IKDYDNRENI

-447 RVTKELSENISIMFV
+447 RVTKEISENITIMFV
-462 EDKEENKD
+462 DKNNK
-470 NNKGYIFTLN
+470 KGYIYTLN
-480 IDDNILRKIFE
+480 IDDKIIQDIFKNE
-491 DDKIEKISHGIK
+491 KIEKVSHGIK

-512 GSDFKNLVFD
+512 GNDFKNLIFD

-541 NIFKRSRRK
+541 NIFKRNRRR

>member
-44 MFKTIEEENPD
+44 MFKTIEEEKPD

-74 EYKAGRHKT
+74 EYKAGRHKA

-98 RMMNI
+98 KTMNI

-142 LVDMNVNIRYPK
+142 LVDINVNIRYPK

-166 NYKVNEEYGLTPE
+166 NYKINEEYGLIPE
-179 KLIEVKA
+179 KLIEVKS

-207 KLIIQFENLE
+207 KLIIQFGSLE
-217 KIYEYIENS
+217 KIYKYIENS

-235 LNKLIQDK
+235 LNKLIKDK
-243 EMAYISRDLGRIDI
+243 EMAYVSKDLGRIDI
-257 EYDYEKN
+257 EYDYEKD

-281 AYSYFK
+281 AFSYLK
-287 KISFNKFLDKFKDVE
+287 KLSFNKFLDKFKDIE

-323 LKTDIKSKKKED
+323 LNTDINSKKKEE
-335 AILSSRNEN
+335 AIRKSRNDY
-344 KKEKEILEDKIKKI
+344 KKEKESLENKVRKIK
-358 REDIILD
+358 EDIKLD

-381 KLKQCIKNIDKYENK
+381 KLKQCIKNIDKYGNR

-434 DFLENIIQEEYKN
+434 DFLEDIIQEEYKS
-447 RVTKELSENISIMFV
+447 RVTKEISENITIMFV
-462 EDKEENKD
+462 DKNNK
-470 NNKGYIFTLN
+470 KGYIYTLG
-480 IDDNILRKIFE
+480 I
-491 DDKIEKISHGIK
+491 DDKIIQDIFKNEKIEKVSHGIK

-512 GSDFKNLVFD
+512 GKDFKNLIFD

-541 NIFKRSRRK
+541 NIFKRNRRR

>member
-44 MFKTIEEENPD
+44 MFKTIEEEKPD

-63 SSSEKRTKIFS
+63 SSSEKRTKIFN
-74 EYKAGRHKT
+74 EYKAGRHKA
-83 PEDLTMQFP
+83 PEDLTIQFP

-98 RMMNI
+98 KTMNI

-112 ADDILGAIAKKEGKK
+112 ADDILGAIAKKEG
-127 GNKIIILTGDRDYFQ
+127 NKIIILTGDRDYFQ
-142 LVDMNVNIRYPK
+142 LVDINVNIRYPK

-166 NYKVNEEYGLTPE
+166 NYKINEEYGLTPE

-207 KLIIQFENLE
+207 KLIIQFGSLE

-243 EMAYISRDLGRIDI
+243 EMAYVSRDLGRIDI
-257 EYDYEKN
+257 EYDYEKD

-281 AYSYFK
+281 AFSYLK
-287 KISFNKFLDKFKDVE
+287 KLSFNKFLDKFKDIE

-323 LKTDIKSKKKED
+323 LNTDINSKKKEED
-335 AILSSRNEN
+335 IRNSRNDY
-344 KKEKEILEDKIKKI
+344 KKEKESLENKVREIK
-358 REDIILD
+358 EDIRLD

-381 KLKQCIKNIDKYENK
+381 KLKQCIKDIDKYGNR
-396 IYVYNNSREKLG
+396 IYVYNNSREKIG
-408 IKDYDEKENS
+408 IKDYDNRES
-418 NEDIVDKYIK
+418 INEDIVDKYIK

-447 RVTKELSENISIMFV
+447 RVTKEISENITIMFV
-462 EDKEENKD
+462 DKNNK
-470 NNKGYIFTLN
+470 KGYIYTLN
-480 IDDNILRKIFE
+480 IDDKIIQDIFKNE
-491 DDKIEKISHGIK
+491 EVEKVSHGIK

-512 GSDFKNLVFD
+512 GNDFKNLIFD

-541 NIFKRSRRK
+541 NIFKRNRRR

>member
-74 EYKAGRHKT
+74 EYKAGRHKA

-166 NYKVNEEYGLTPE
+166 NYKINEEYGLTPE

-207 KLIIQFENLE
+207 KLIIQFGSLE

-243 EMAYISRDLGRIDI
+243 EMAYVSRDLGRIDI
-257 EYDYEKN
+257 EYDYEKD
-264 LGINIDSIKY
+264 LGINIDSIRY

-323 LKTDIKSKKKED
+323 LKTDINSKKKEE
-335 AILSSRNEN
+335 AIRNSRNEN
-344 KKEKEILEDKIKKI
+344 KKEKESLEHKVREIKENIK
-358 REDIILD
+358 LD

-396 IYVYNNSREKLG
+396 IYVYNNSREKIG
-408 IKDYDEKENS
+408 VKDYDEKENS

-447 RVTKELSENISIMFV
+447 RITKEISENITIMFV
-462 EDKEENKD
+462 DK
-470 NNKGYIFTLN
+470 NNSKGYIYTLS
-480 IDDNILRKIFE
+480 IDDGIIKDIFE
-491 DDKIEKISHGIK
+491 NEKIEKVSHGIK

-512 GSDFKNLVFD
+512 GKDFKNLIFD

-541 NIFKRSRRK
+541 NIFKRNRRR

>member
-142 LVDMNVNIRYPK
+142 LVDINVNIRYPK

-207 KLIIQFENLE
+207 KLIIQFESLE

-257 EYDYEKN
+257 EYDYEKD
-264 LGINIDSIKY
+264 LGINIDSIRY

-287 KISFNKFLDKFKDVE
+287 KISFNKFLDKFKDIE

-323 LKTDIKSKKKED
+323 LKTDVKSKKKEN

-358 REDIILD
+358 KEDIILD

-381 KLKQCIKNIDKYENK
+381 KLKQCIKNINKYENK

-447 RVTKELSENISIMFV
+447 RVTKEISENITIMFV
-462 EDKEENKD
+462 DK
-470 NNKGYIFTLN
+470 NNSKGYIYTLN
-480 IDDNILRKIFE
+480 IDDKIIQDIFKNE
-491 DDKIEKISHGIK
+491 EIEKVSHGIK
-503 EGIVEILEK
+503 EGIVESLEK
-512 GSDFKNLVFD
+512 GNDFKNLIFD

-541 NIFKRSRRK
+541 NIFERNRRR

>member
-44 MFKTIEEENPD
+44 MFKTIEEEKPD

-63 SSSEKRTKIFS
+63 SSSEKRTKIFN
-74 EYKAGRHKT
+74 EYKAGRHKA
-83 PEDLTMQFP
+83 PEDLTIQFP

-98 RMMNI
+98 KTMNI

-142 LVDMNVNIRYPK
+142 LVDINVNIRYPK

-166 NYKVNEEYGLTPE
+166 NYKINEEYGLTPE

-207 KLIIQFENLE
+207 KLIIQFGSLE

-226 DGKEIAKAT
+226 DGKEITKAT

-257 EYDYEKN
+257 EYDYEKD

-281 AYSYFK
+281 AFSYLK
-287 KISFNKFLDKFKDVE
+287 KLSFNKFLDKFKDIE

-323 LKTDIKSKKKED
+323 LNTDINSKKKEE
-335 AILSSRNEN
+335 AIRNSRNDY
-344 KKEKEILEDKIKKI
+344 KKEKELLENKVREIK
-358 REDIILD
+358 EDIKLD

-381 KLKQCIKNIDKYENK
+381 KLKQCIKNIDKYGNR

-408 IKDYDEKENS
+408 IKDYYEKENS

-447 RVTKELSENISIMFV
+447 RVTKEISENITIMFV
-462 EDKEENKD
+462 DK
-470 NNKGYIFTLN
+470 NNSKGYIYTLG
-480 IDDNILRKIFE
+480 I
-491 DDKIEKISHGIK
+491 DDKIIQDIFKNEKIEKVSHGIK

-512 GSDFKNLVFD
+512 GKDFKNLIFD

-541 NIFKRSRRK
+541 NIFKRNRRR

>member
-166 NYKVNEEYGLTPE
+166 NYKINEEYGLTPE

-257 EYDYEKN
+257 EYDYEKD

-281 AYSYFK
+281 AFSYLK
-287 KISFNKFLDKFKDVE
+287 KLSFNKFLDKFKDIE

-323 LKTDIKSKKKED
+323 LNTDINSKKKEED
-335 AILSSRNEN
+335 IRNSRNDY
-344 KKEKEILEDKIKKI
+344 KKEKESLENKVREIK
-358 REDIILD
+358 EDIRLD

-381 KLKQCIKNIDKYENK
+381 KLKQCIKDVDKYGNR
-396 IYVYNNSREKLG
+396 IYVYNNSREKIG
-408 IKDYDEKENS
+408 IKDYDNRENI

-447 RVTKELSENISIMFV
+447 RVIKEISENITIMFV
-462 EDKEENKD
+462 DKNNK
-470 NNKGYIFTLN
+470 KGYIYTLN
-480 IDDNILRKIFE
+480 IDDKIIQDIFKNE
-491 DDKIEKISHGIK
+491 KIEKVSHGIK

-512 GSDFKNLVFD
+512 GNDFKNLIFD

-541 NIFKRSRRK
+541 NIFKRNRRR

>member
-44 MFKTIEEENPD
+44 MFKTIEEEKPD

-63 SSSEKRTKIFS
+63 SSSEKRTKIFN
-74 EYKAGRHKT
+74 EYKAGRHKA
-83 PEDLTMQFP
+83 PEDLTIQFP

-98 RMMNI
+98 KTMNI

-142 LVDMNVNIRYPK
+142 LVDINVNIRYPK

-166 NYKVNEEYGLTPE
+166 NYKINEEYGLTPE

-207 KLIIQFENLE
+207 KLIIQFGSLE

-243 EMAYISRDLGRIDI
+243 EMAYVSRDLGRIDI
-257 EYDYEKN
+257 EYDYEKD

-281 AYSYFK
+281 AFSYLK
-287 KISFNKFLDKFKDVE
+287 KLSFNKFLDKFKDIE

-323 LKTDIKSKKKED
+323 LNTDINSKKKEE
-335 AILSSRNEN
+335 AIRNSRNDY
-344 KKEKEILEDKIKKI
+344 KKEKESLENKVREIKENIK
-358 REDIILD
+358 LD

-381 KLKQCIKNIDKYENK
+381 KLKQCIKDIDKYGNR
-396 IYVYNNSREKLG
+396 IYVYNNSREKIG
-408 IKDYDEKENS
+408 IKDYDNRENI

-447 RVTKELSENISIMFV
+447 RVTKEISENITIMFV
-462 EDKEENKD
+462 DKNDK
-470 NNKGYIFTLN
+470 KGYIYTLN
-480 IDDNILRKIFE
+480 IDDKIIQDIFKNE
-491 DDKIEKISHGIK
+491 EIEKVSHGIK

-512 GSDFKNLVFD
+512 GKDFKNLIFD

-541 NIFKRSRRK
+541 NIFKRNRRR

>member
-44 MFKTIEEENPD
+44 MFKTIEEEKPD

-63 SSSEKRTKIFS
+63 SSSEKRTKIFN
-74 EYKAGRHKT
+74 EYKAGRHKA
-83 PEDLTMQFP
+83 PEDLTIQFP

-98 RMMNI
+98 KTMNI

-142 LVDMNVNIRYPK
+142 LVDINVNIRYPK

-166 NYKVNEEYGLTPE
+166 NYKINEEYGLTPE

-207 KLIIQFENLE
+207 KLIIQFGSLE
-217 KIYEYIENS
+217 KIYEYIEKS

-235 LNKLIQDK
+235 LNKLIKDK
-243 EMAYISRDLGRIDI
+243 EMAYVSRDLGRIDI
-257 EYDYEKN
+257 EYDYEKD

-281 AYSYFK
+281 AFSYLK
-287 KISFNKFLDKFKDVE
+287 KLSFNKFLDKFKDVE
-302 IKKAEDTNKI
+302 IKKAEDTNEI

-323 LKTDIKSKKKED
+323 LNTDINSKKKEE
-335 AILSSRNEN
+335 AIRNSRNDY
-344 KKEKEILEDKIKKI
+344 KKEKESLENKVREIKENIK
-358 REDIILD
+358 LN

-381 KLKQCIKNIDKYENK
+381 KLKQCIKDVDKYGNI
-396 IYVYNNSREKLG
+396 IYVYNNSREKIG
-408 IKDYDEKENS
+408 IKDYDNRENI

-447 RVTKELSENISIMFV
+447 RVTKEISENITIMFV
-462 EDKEENKD
+462 DK
-470 NNKGYIFTLN
+470 NNSKGYIYTLS
-480 IDDNILRKIFE
+480 IDDRIIKDIFE
-491 DDKIEKISHGIK
+491 NEKIEKISHGIK

-512 GSDFKNLVFD
+512 GNDFKNLIFD

-541 NIFKRSRRK
+541 NIFKRNRRR

>member
-44 MFKTIEEENPD
+44 MFKTIEEEKPD

-63 SSSEKRTKIFS
+63 SSSEKRTKIFN
-74 EYKAGRHKT
+74 EYKAGRHKA

-142 LVDMNVNIRYPK
+142 LVDINVNIRYPK

-166 NYKVNEEYGLTPE
+166 NYKINEEYGLTPE

-207 KLIIQFENLE
+207 KLIIQFGSLE
-217 KIYEYIENS
+217 KIYKYIENS

-235 LNKLIQDK
+235 LNKLIKDK
-243 EMAYISRDLGRIDI
+243 EMAYVSKDLGRIDI
-257 EYDYEKN
+257 EYDYEKD

-281 AYSYFK
+281 AFSYLK
-287 KISFNKFLDKFKDVE
+287 KLSFNKFLDKFKDIE
-302 IKKAEDTNKI
+302 IKKAEDTNEI

-323 LKTDIKSKKKED
+323 LNTDINSKKKEE
-335 AILSSRNEN
+335 AIRNSRNDY
-344 KKEKEILEDKIKKI
+344 KKEKELLENKVREIK
-358 REDIILD
+358 EDIKLD

-381 KLKQCIKNIDKYENK
+381 KLKQCIKDVDKYGNR
-396 IYVYNNSREKLG
+396 IYVYNNSREKIG
-408 IKDYDEKENS
+408 IKDYDNRENI

-447 RVTKELSENISIMFV
+447 RVTKEISENIIIMFV
-462 EDKEENKD
+462 DKNNK
-470 NNKGYIFTLN
+470 KGYIYTLK
-480 IDDNILRKIFE
+480 IDDNIIQDIFKNE
-491 DDKIEKISHGIK
+491 KIEKVSHGIK

-512 GSDFKNLVFD
+512 GKDFKNLIFD

-541 NIFKRSRRK
+541 NIFKRNRRR

>member
-1 MSKKIL
+1 MNKKIL

-142 LVDMNVNIRYPK
+142 LVDINVNIRYPK

-257 EYDYEKN
+257 EYDYEKD
-264 LGINIDSIKY
+264 LGINIDSIRY

-323 LKTDIKSKKKED
+323 LKTDVKSKKKEN

-358 REDIILD
+358 KKDITLD

-447 RVTKELSENISIMFV
+447 RVTKEISENITIMFV
-462 EDKEENKD
+462 DK
-470 NNKGYIFTLN
+470 NNSKGYIYTLG
-480 IDDNILRKIFE
+480 IDNRIIKDIFE
-491 DDKIEKISHGIK
+491 NEEIEKVSHGIK
-503 EGIVEILEK
+503 EGIVESLEK
-512 GSDFKNLVFD
+512 GNDFKNLIFD

-541 NIFKRSRRK
+541 NIFKRNRRR